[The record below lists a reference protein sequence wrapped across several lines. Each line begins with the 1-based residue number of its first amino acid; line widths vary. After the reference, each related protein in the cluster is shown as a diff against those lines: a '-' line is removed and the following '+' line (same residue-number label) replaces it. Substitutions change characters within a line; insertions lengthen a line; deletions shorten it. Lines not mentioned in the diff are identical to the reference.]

1 MHATA
6 RHVRSAAVSLPS
18 GAVSLLR
25 TTKGRSDGDPRA
37 PPPPP
42 ASKPGRLPPY
52 PYHKTNLQPASI
64 YDKAASITTS
74 LYQQIGCSRRAAER
88 RARLLAAAAKL
99 DQA

>member
-1 MHATA
+1 MQA
-6 RHVRSAAVSLPS
+6 RRIQHPVQRAKTGP
-18 GAVSLLR
+18 R
-25 TTKGRSDGDPRA
+25 PHPRA

-64 YDKAASITTS
+64 YDEAASITTS
-74 LYQQIGCSRRAAER
+74 LYQQIGSSRRAAER